1 MIVANNPHHVFEGMW
16 QEDTLVGA
24 GRFVIYNKD
33 LRGRTKQT
41 TCVGHFPVWPAKV
54 SAMHVTWRYTSS
66 DLSGHTST
74 VAATIEEDNGP
85 ESVSVDAISYVGEA
99 SHHDIEFVDD
109 HTVLLHKTWST
120 TSETAADAAVP
131 SGDNSQVTSSYGR
144 IEYSD
149 GLVYEGECCT
159 MQPHGWGV
167 LYNPTTTDMA
177 TISLSNNMPPSEI
190 LSPVERL
197 RRRQRV
203 VEEEAAIT
211 INDVMHLSDRD
222 FAAIIDD
229 LPPDVVRRRLYAD
242 DLTGIRCLVRYRG
255 GYWMG
260 SFHHGQIQ
268 FNDCCT
274 LSLGGDDFVLENFQW
289 RDDRSGCA
297 VSISRSV
304 HVWSVVCGVWCV
316 VVMFY

>member
-1 MIVANNPHHVFEGMW
+1 MLHDATSWLGKFIVPRWPSWPCPFSHTKLSRWASFVHV
-16 QEDTLVGA
+16 Q
-24 GRFVIYNKD
+24 
-33 LRGRTKQT
+33 
-41 TCVGHFPVWPAKV
+41 
-54 SAMHVTWRYTSS
+54 
-66 DLSGHTST
+66 
-74 VAATIEEDNGP
+74 
-85 ESVSVDAISYVGEA
+85 
-99 SHHDIEFVDD
+99 
-109 HTVLLHKTWST
+109 
-120 TSETAADAAVP
+120 
-131 SGDNSQVTSSYGR
+131 
-144 IEYSD
+144 
-149 GLVYEGECCT
+149 
-159 MQPHGWGV
+159 GV

-274 LSLGGDDFVLENFQW
+274 LSLGGDDFVLENL
-289 RDDRSGCA
+289 
-297 VSISRSV
+297 
-304 HVWSVVCGVWCV
+304 
-316 VVMFY
+316 